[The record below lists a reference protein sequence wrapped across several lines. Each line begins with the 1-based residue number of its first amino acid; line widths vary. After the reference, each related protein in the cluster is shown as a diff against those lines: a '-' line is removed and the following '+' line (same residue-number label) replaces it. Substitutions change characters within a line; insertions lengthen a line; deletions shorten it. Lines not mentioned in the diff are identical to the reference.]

1 MALQPNL
8 DKAVKAEIS
17 YLKQEKEKQQKL
29 SPVELRSQGLTVF
42 PLDCKKANYSGNNC
56 DLILAASFH
65 INDNFFY
72 RGCKV
77 ILHIDDQKIEGR
89 LRDLSAYEM
98 EISVNA
104 DDDFNPYEG
113 KLRVDFESDDR
124 TLNCMNLGLR
134 FLEEKKHL
142 QEFEKALSE
151 ETPDFQSASLEKLNE
166 KQQTA
171 AGAILSNHPALCIQG
186 PPGTGK
192 TTVLAAAIDALV
204 KQGKQVIVCAPSN
217 TAIDNLC
224 LRLLDKS
231 IEILRLGNDEKI
243 HSTVLPFTID
253 GHLDRKQGK
262 LISHLEK
269 SIQNQVQTVNRFSRN
284 FNAEAREEKKAAR
297 NELRSLR
304 TEFRQLQKQVFD
316 QLITN
321 IPVIAGTPVSL
332 FNQLPKEKLVDVVI
346 LDEAGQS
353 LSPLTWLAASFG
365 KRLVLCG
372 DPQQLPPV
380 VFSNEA
386 ISLGL
391 NESLLEASCKATAPI
406 LLTEQ
411 YRFGKEIVEAINPFF
426 YNSELRT
433 NENNGESQFYFID
446 TSGFGN
452 GEEKDEVSG
461 STYNSTEIE
470 AVEKVIEHFSLTKK
484 NTVILSPYNAQIDEI
499 KKKIGKDW
507 HVSTIDSM
515 QGQEAEVCI
524 ISLTRSNENGELG
537 FLKDYRRTNVAIS
550 RSKKTCFVVGDSSTL
565 GNDKFYSDLI
575 QYAENSGA
583 YHSIYEFLY

>member
-1 MALQPNL
+1 MTLQPNL
-8 DKAVKAEIS
+8 AQAVKAEIS
-17 YLKQEKEKQQKL
+17 YLKKEKEKQQKL
-29 SPVELRSQGLTVF
+29 SPVELRSQGLAVF

-56 DLILAASFH
+56 ELTLAASFH

-77 ILHIDDQKIEGR
+77 VLHLDDQKIEGR

-124 TLNCMNLGLR
+124 TLHCMELGLR

-142 QEFEKALSE
+142 QEFETALSE
-151 ETPDFQSASLEKLNE
+151 KQSDFYPFIYPELNE
-166 KQQTA
+166 KQRIA
-171 AGAILSNHPALCIQG
+171 ASAILSDSPALCIQG

-192 TTVLAAAIDALV
+192 TTVLAAAISELV

-217 TAIDNLC
+217 TAVDNLC
-224 LRLLDKS
+224 MRLLDKS
-231 IEILRLGNDEKI
+231 IELLRLGNDEKI
-243 HSTVLPFTID
+243 HTAVLPFSID
-253 GHLDRKQGK
+253 GHLERKQGK
-262 LISHLEK
+262 LVSHLEK
-269 SIQNQVQTVNRFSRN
+269 SIQNQLQTVNRFSRN
-284 FNAEAREEKKAAR
+284 FNAEAREEKKIAR
-297 NELRSLR
+297 NELKSLR
-304 TEFRQLQKQVFD
+304 TELRQLQKQVFD

-332 FNQLPKEKLVDVVI
+332 FNQLPKEKWVDAVI
-346 LDEAGQS
+346 VDEAGQS

-365 KRLVLCG
+365 KRLILCG

-380 VFSNEA
+380 VFSSEA

-391 NESLLEASCKATAPI
+391 NESLLEASYKVTSPI

-411 YRFGKEIVEAINPFF
+411 YRFGEEIVGAINPFF
-426 YNSELRT
+426 YNEELQT
-433 NENNGESQFYFID
+433 NEKNGESQFFYID
-446 TSGFGN
+446 TAGYGS
-452 GEEKDEVSG
+452 GEEKDAISG
-461 STYNSTEIE
+461 STYNTTEVE
-470 AVEKVIEHFSLTKK
+470 ALEKVIEHFNLSKK
-484 NTVILSPYNAQIDEI
+484 NTVILSPYNAQIDAI
-499 KKKIGKDW
+499 RKKIGKDW

-515 QGQEAEVCI
+515 QGQEADICV
-524 ISLTRSNENGELG
+524 ISLTRSNENSELG

-550 RSKKTCFVVGDSSTL
+550 RAKKACFILGDSATL
-565 GNDKFYSDLI
+565 GNDKFYADLI
-575 QYAENSGA
+575 QYAENNGC
-583 YHSIYEFLY
+583 YKSIYEF